1 MALRLKWDKL
11 KVCKKKTTYTAAG
24 DEKIHFALVRKGDSG
39 SMENIVFLE
48 PNKIDS
54 EPFTTSKVIAET
66 TGMNHRRVKDAI
78 RKHQADI
85 ESF

>member
-1 MALRLKWDKL
+1 MD
-11 KVCKKKTTYTAAG
+11 
-24 DEKIHFALVRKGDSG
+24 
-39 SMENIVFLE
+39 NIVFLE

-78 RKHQADI
+78 RKCALPSLKDSKKAQKT
-85 ESF
+85 E